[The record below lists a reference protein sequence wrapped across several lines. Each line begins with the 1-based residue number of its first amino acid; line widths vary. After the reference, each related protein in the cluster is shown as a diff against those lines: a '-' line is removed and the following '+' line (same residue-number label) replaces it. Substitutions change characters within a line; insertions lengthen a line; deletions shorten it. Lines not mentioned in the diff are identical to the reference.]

1 MSINHQ
7 RNLRRWS
14 PASATLAGALLL
26 WMLFVAFAG
35 YRTLL
40 AQSLVKLTLP
50 TYTATAAAM
59 EAAIPVHLDTAGQKV
74 SGVLFSVDYDP
85 RCLEFQGADADG
97 NGLPDGIQPLTPP
110 QFSFSAAFNP
120 ADAQG
125 EIDVVLL
132 DLSVPF
138 AELPTGPLAI
148 LHFTTTCVPAAGGVE
163 SALLRFSDRPSPSF
177 GDPLGRN
184 VSGVWAGGVID
195 ILDAGAPPATF
206 TPTPQESATATPT
219 TSPTATAT
227 STPITPDPSAT
238 LPVEAETPTPT
249 ATSAPLDPPI
259 PPTPTP
265 TRTATATPSPLPT
278 ATPEVTLEVTPEATP
293 GGQSA
298 GELFLPLVRRG

>member
-1 MSINHQ
+1 MPINLQ
-7 RNLRRWS
+7 QTLRRL
-14 PASATLAGALLL
+14 PVGAAPAGALLL
-26 WMLFVAFAG
+26 WMLLVAFAG

-40 AQSLVKLTLP
+40 AQSLVTLTLP
-50 TYTATAAAM
+50 TYTATAAAA
-59 EAAIPVHLDTAGQKV
+59 EVEIPIHLETGGQKV

-85 RCLEFQGADADG
+85 RCLEFQGADVDG

-148 LHFTTTCVPAAGGVE
+148 LHFTPTCIPAPGGVE
-163 SALLRFSDRPSPSF
+163 SAVLRFSDRPSPSF
-177 GDPLGRN
+177 GDPQGRN

-195 ILDAGAPPATF
+195 ILDAAAPPATF
-206 TPTPQESATATPT
+206 TPTPQASATATPT
-219 TSPTATAT
+219 TSPTAT
-227 STPITPDPSAT
+227 STPVTPDPGAT
-238 LPVEAETPTPT
+238 LPVETETATPT
-249 ATSAPLDPPI
+249 ATSAPLNPPI

-265 TRTATATPSPLPT
+265 TRTPTATPSPT
-278 ATPEVTLEVTPEATP
+278 ATPENTPEVTPEVTP